1 MNKYDKPVDSI
12 IEESNAKL
20 VVVKDSGRDCD
31 KCFFYETKVCDMIPC
46 ISDLRSDNQDVVFKK
61 VD

>member
-31 KCFFYETKVCDMIPC
+31 NVGGVKV
-46 ISDLRSDNQDVVFKK
+46 LREL
-61 VD
+61 

>member
-20 VVVKDSGRDCD
+20 VVVKDSGCD
-31 KCFFYETKVCDMIPC
+31 KCFFYNTKVCNVIPC
-46 ISDLRSDNQDVVFKK
+46 MSDLRSDNQEVIFKK
-61 VD
+61 ID